1 MRNAMWEI
9 QEPQVLGGEIGAK
22 PQRNFEDKKME
33 NLPIVHVV
41 NGRQKKLLQGHP
53 WVYGNEI
60 ERVEGEIE
68 DGGLV
73 TVVDFRG
80 RYMGT
85 GFYNSKSLIT
95 VRLLTHRQE
104 EITDELIA
112 SRVKAACDYRRFVM
126 NRPGTDSCRLIYGEA
141 DRLPGVIADRFG
153 GVIVLQVLAL
163 GMERFTQTIADALLA
178 CEKPNCL
185 LLQNDDAIRRKE
197 GMECF
202 TRVLYGTLPEE
213 NIIHE
218 NGVKL
223 AVDVLGGQKTGYF
236 LDQKDNHLFVRQFCK
251 DARVL
256 DCFSYIGAFALN
268 AAAAG
273 AKEVT
278 AVDISEAAVQLIEK
292 NAALNGADI
301 TAVCANCFD
310 FLRAQVK
317 AGEKY
322 DVVVLDPPAFTKAHA
337 NMASACRGY
346 KEIALSAMRLL
357 PAGGVLATHSCSYH
371 MPEEVFVNTVLSA
384 AQDLHRQVR
393 VITLRRQDI
402 DHPVLAGYPESH
414 YLKSLWLQML
424 D

>member
-1 MRNAMWEI
+1 
-9 QEPQVLGGEIGAK
+9 
-22 PQRNFEDKKME
+22 ME

-178 CEKPNCL
+178 CEKPDCL

-202 TRVLYGTLPEE
+202 TRVFYGTLPEE

-251 DARVL
+251 DARML

>member
-1 MRNAMWEI
+1 
-9 QEPQVLGGEIGAK
+9 
-22 PQRNFEDKKME
+22 ME

-163 GMERFTQTIADALLA
+163 GMERFTQAIADALLA
-178 CEKPNCL
+178 CEKPDCL

>member
-1 MRNAMWEI
+1 
-9 QEPQVLGGEIGAK
+9 
-22 PQRNFEDKKME
+22 ME

-104 EITDELIA
+104 EIADELIA

-178 CEKPNCL
+178 CEKPDCL

>member
-1 MRNAMWEI
+1 
-9 QEPQVLGGEIGAK
+9 
-22 PQRNFEDKKME
+22 ME
-33 NLPIVHVV
+33 NLPIVHVI

-104 EITDELIA
+104 EITDALIA
-112 SRVKAACDYRRFVM
+112 ARVKAACDYRRFVM
-126 NRPGTDSCRLIYGEA
+126 SRPGTDSCRLIYGEA

-163 GMERFTQTIADALLA
+163 GMERFTRVIADALLA
-178 CEKPNCL
+178 CEKPDCL

-236 LDQKDNHLFVRQFCK
+236 LDQKDNHLFVRQFCR

-292 NAALNGADI
+292 NAALNGADV

-310 FLRAQVK
+310 YLRAQVK

-322 DVVVLDPPAFTKAHA
+322 DVVVRDPPAFTKAHA
-337 NMASACRGY
+337 NMAGACRGY

-393 VITLRRQDI
+393 IITLRRQDI

>member
-1 MRNAMWEI
+1 
-9 QEPQVLGGEIGAK
+9 
-22 PQRNFEDKKME
+22 ME

-53 WVYGNEI
+53 WVYVNEI

-178 CEKPNCL
+178 CEKTDCL

-218 NGVKL
+218 NSVKL

>member
-1 MRNAMWEI
+1 
-9 QEPQVLGGEIGAK
+9 
-22 PQRNFEDKKME
+22 ME

-178 CEKPNCL
+178 CEKPDCL

-202 TRVLYGTLPEE
+202 TRVLCGTLPEE

>member
-1 MRNAMWEI
+1 
-9 QEPQVLGGEIGAK
+9 
-22 PQRNFEDKKME
+22 ME

-126 NRPGTDSCRLIYGEA
+126 NRTGTDSCRLIYGEA

-178 CEKPNCL
+178 CEKPDCL

>member
-1 MRNAMWEI
+1 M
-9 QEPQVLGGEIGAK
+9 AK
-22 PQRNFEDKKME
+22 E
-33 NLPIVHVV
+33 NLPVVHVI

-60 ERVEGEIE
+60 ERVEGEIA
-68 DGGLV
+68 DGELV

-85 GFYNSKSLIT
+85 GFYNSRSLIT

-104 EITDELIA
+104 EITDALIA
-112 SRVKAACDYRRFVM
+112 ARVRAACDYRRFVM
-126 NRPGTDSCRLIYGEA
+126 QREGTDSCRLIYGEA

-163 GMERFTQTIADALLA
+163 GMERYTQVIADALIA
-178 CEKPNCL
+178 CEQPACL
-185 LLQNDDAIRRKE
+185 LLNNDDAIRLKE
-197 GMECF
+197 GMTCF
-202 TRVLYGTLPEE
+202 TKVLHGELPEE
-213 NIIHE
+213 TIISE

-223 AVDVLGGQKTGYF
+223 AVDVRGGQKTGYF
-236 LDQKDNHLFVRQFCK
+236 LDQKDNHLFLRQFCR

-256 DCFSYIGAFALN
+256 DCFSYIGGFALN
-268 AAAAG
+268 AAVGG
-273 AKEVT
+273 AREVT
-278 AVDISEAAVQLIEK
+278 AVDISESAVELIRR
-292 NAALNGADI
+292 NAALNGAQI
-301 TAVCANCFD
+301 NAVCANCFD

-337 NMASACRGY
+337 NMANACRGY

-371 MPEEVFVNTVLSA
+371 MPEDVFVNTVLSA

>member
-1 MRNAMWEI
+1 M
-9 QEPQVLGGEIGAK
+9 AK
-22 PQRNFEDKKME
+22 D
-33 NLPIVHVV
+33 NLPVVHVI

-60 ERVEGEIE
+60 ERVEGEIA
-68 DGGLV
+68 DGELV

-85 GFYNSKSLIT
+85 GFYNSRSLIT

-104 EITDELIA
+104 EITDALIA
-112 SRVKAACDYRRFVM
+112 ARVRAACDYRRFVM
-126 NRPGTDSCRLIYGEA
+126 QREGTDSCRLIYGEA

-163 GMERFTQTIADALLA
+163 GMERYTQVIADALIA
-178 CEKPNCL
+178 CEQPACL
-185 LLQNDDAIRRKE
+185 LLNNDDAIRIKE
-197 GMECF
+197 GMTCF
-202 TRVLYGTLPEE
+202 TKVLHGELPGET
-213 NIIHE
+213 IISE

-223 AVDVLGGQKTGYF
+223 AVDVRGGQKTGYF
-236 LDQKDNHLFVRQFCK
+236 LDQKDNHLFLRQFCR

-256 DCFSYIGAFALN
+256 DCFSYIGGFALN
-268 AAAAG
+268 AAMGG
-273 AKEVT
+273 AREVT
-278 AVDISEAAVQLIEK
+278 AVDISESAVELIRR
-292 NAALNGADI
+292 NAALNGAQI
-301 TAVCANCFD
+301 NAVCANCFD

-337 NMASACRGY
+337 NMANACRGY

-371 MPEEVFVNTVLSA
+371 MPEDVFVNTVLSA